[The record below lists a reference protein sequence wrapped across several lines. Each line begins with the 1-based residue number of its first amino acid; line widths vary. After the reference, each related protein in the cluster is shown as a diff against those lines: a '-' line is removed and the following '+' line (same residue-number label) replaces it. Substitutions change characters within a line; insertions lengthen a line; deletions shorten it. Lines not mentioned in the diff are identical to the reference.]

1 MTANFSTYSR
11 YYDLLYKDKNYKA
24 ESDYIY
30 SLINTLSPDTKTII
44 ELGCGSGSHAQFLC
58 KQNVTVTGIERSTE
72 MVDIALQKNIAGF
85 TPIVGDIST
94 FILNQQFDAAIS
106 LFHVISYLTHND
118 DLIKCFKNVHQ
129 HLNTNGIFIFDV
141 WYSPAVYVQK
151 PETRIKRMED
161 DLIKVTRIAES
172 TMHTDTNVVDVN
184 FEVHI
189 QDKQTGKS
197 EMLQETHPMRHFSIP
212 EIELLAK
219 HTGFTIL
226 RQEEFLTGN
235 KPSDQTWGVCF
246 VFQKQ

>member
-30 SLINTLSPDTKTII
+30 SLLNTFAPHAKTLI
-44 ELGCGSGSHAQFLC
+44 ELGCGSGSHAQYLC
-58 KQNVTVTGIERSTE
+58 NPNLTVTGIERSKE
-72 MVDIALQKNIAGF
+72 MVDIALQKKIAGF
-85 TPIVGDIST
+85 TPTVGDIT
-94 FILNQQFDAAIS
+94 TYELDQQFDAAIS

-118 DLIKCFKNVHQ
+118 DLIKCFKNTYK
-129 HLNTNGIFIFDV
+129 HLNANGIFIFDV
-141 WYSPAVYVQK
+141 WYSPAVYTQK

-161 DLIKVTRIAES
+161 DFIKVTRIAES

-189 QDKQTGKS
+189 LDKQTGKS

-212 EIELLAK
+212 EMELLAK
-219 HTGFTIL
+219 QTGFTIL

-235 KPSDQTWGVCF
+235 NPDKQTWGVCF